1 METQKTIPNNFR
13 KTIDVVE
20 NKIIKIKLKNKKIR
34 NLFSQKWK
42 RRYKRREYN
51 KQLKKKL

>member
-1 METQKTIPNNFR
+1 MKRMETQKTIPNNFR

-42 RRYKRREYN
+42 RRY
-51 KQLKKKL
+51 